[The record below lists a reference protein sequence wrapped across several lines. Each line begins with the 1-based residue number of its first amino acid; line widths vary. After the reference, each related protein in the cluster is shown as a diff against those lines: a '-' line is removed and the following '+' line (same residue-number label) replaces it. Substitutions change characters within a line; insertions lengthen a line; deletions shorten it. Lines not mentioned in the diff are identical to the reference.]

1 MRKFHDARLRN
12 LRSLRASLRAAALI
26 ALAGVAL
33 AGCALPNPYEPPS
46 PNVPRPPPS
55 GEPPDVPTQEP
66 EQPPPAPEEAPQ
78 PPERRTREYQLGA
91 ASRSLVAQAQTQ
103 SANGDFAGAA
113 ASIERALRIEP
124 SNPLLWLELGK
135 VRQEEGNYAQ
145 AESMGRKTL
154 SLATGDARLQSRAW
168 SLVAESLRAR
178 GRTPQA
184 REAEQKAE
192 ELVPR

>member
-1 MRKFHDARLRN
+1 MQSRLLK
-12 LRSLRASLRAAALI
+12 LRSDKLRSPVATALI
-26 ALAGVAL
+26 ALAAAAL
-33 AGCALPNPYEPPS
+33 AGCTLPNPYEPPPS
-46 PNVPRPPPS
+46 VPAPPPS
-55 GEPPDVPTQEP
+55 GEPPSVPTPEP
-66 EQPPPAPEEAPQ
+66 EATEPPPIEQ

-103 SANGDFAGAA
+103 SANGDFAAAA

-135 VRQEEGNYAQ
+135 VRQDEGNYPQ
-145 AESMGRKTL
+145 AESMGRKAL
-154 SLATGDARLQSRAW
+154 SLATGDARVQSNAW
-168 SLVAESLRAR
+168 SLIAESLRAR

-192 ELVPR
+192 ELAPR